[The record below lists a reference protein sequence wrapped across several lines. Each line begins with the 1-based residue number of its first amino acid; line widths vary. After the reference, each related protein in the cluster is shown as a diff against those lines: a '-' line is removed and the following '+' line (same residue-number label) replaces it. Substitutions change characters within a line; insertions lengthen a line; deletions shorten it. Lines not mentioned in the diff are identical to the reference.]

1 MKNPLRSMKLW
12 QKFSAI
18 GLIATV
24 MCAVPL
30 VQLMHYKSGEIAV
43 AEAEDAG
50 IDPVRTA
57 LQLQHALQIHR
68 GLTNLVLR
76 GDAAPDA
83 DRKARATEVSQH
95 HAKLVGQMEALR
107 QSEADARA
115 FAASALLQP
124 VAVDP
129 LPAPARAASPA
140 GGSDPSNP
148 QQ

>member
-68 GLTNLVLR
+68 GLTNLVVS
-76 GDAAPDA
+76 
-83 DRKARATEVSQH
+83 ARDELGNQRRVTRSVLWE
-95 HAKLVGQMEALR
+95 
-107 QSEADARA
+107 
-115 FAASALLQP
+115 
-124 VAVDP
+124 
-129 LPAPARAASPA
+129 
-140 GGSDPSNP
+140 
-148 QQ
+148 